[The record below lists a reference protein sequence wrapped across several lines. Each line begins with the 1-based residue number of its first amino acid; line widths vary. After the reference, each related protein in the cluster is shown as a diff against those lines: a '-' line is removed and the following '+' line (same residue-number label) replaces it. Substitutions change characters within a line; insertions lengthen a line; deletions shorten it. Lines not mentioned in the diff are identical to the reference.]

1 MMTNY
6 KVQFYVNGV
15 LTSTV
20 EDLDFDEAYKTAV
33 PGEALTMDGWHVL
46 MKHAARTEIAKLVEG
61 ETLRISYQDPPR
73 PGFDCEHILIMVAP
87 RPSKDIVWS
96 KIQPTTHKLSQ
107 FFEALRKE

>member
-1 MMTNY
+1 MLTNY
-6 KVQFYVNGV
+6 AVHFYVNGE
-15 LTSTV
+15 LTSKN
-20 EDLDFDEAYKTAV
+20 ENLNFDEAYKMAV

-46 MKHAARTEIAKLVEG
+46 MKHAARTEIAKLFEG

-87 RPSKDIVWS
+87 RPSKGAEWS
-96 KIQPTTHKLSQ
+96 KIQPTTHSLSD